1 MTRRIERALWM
12 ATVLFAAV
20 AVAGWREGESLA
32 DESGSSARRPVTVA
46 LRQSESSGRA
56 TLGTLAASIAARDP
70 FRLDRRPSAVAF
82 GADPV
87 APVAP
92 VDPSRRPRLLLTGT
106 FGPPWQAVLE
116 GIPGREGSVVARVGD
131 VFGELRVRS
140 IRRDTVV
147 VQGADTTWKLT
158 VRHVW

>member
-1 MTRRIERALWM
+1 MLT
-12 ATVLFAAV
+12 
-20 AVAGWREGESLA
+20 SLA
-32 DESGSSARRPVTVA
+32 SSIV
-46 LRQSESSGRA
+46 
-56 TLGTLAASIAARDP
+56 ARDP
-70 FRLDRRPSAVAF
+70 FRLERRPSTVAF
-82 GADPV
+82 GVLPV
-87 APVAP
+87 APTAP
-92 VDPSRRPRLLLTGT
+92 ADPSRRPRLILSGI

-131 VFGELRVRS
+131 VFGELRIRS

>member
-1 MTRRIERALWM
+1 MTRRTERMLLTTAAL
-12 ATVLFAAV
+12 AV
-20 AVAGWREGESLA
+20 ILAVAGWRGADAAADWRPAAPNGSPNDSVSLTTPGERAATASLA
-32 DESGSSARRPVTVA
+32 SDIVARN
-46 LRQSESSGRA
+46 
-56 TLGTLAASIAARDP
+56 P
-70 FRLDRRPSAVAF
+70 FRLDRRPSSVPF
-82 GADPV
+82 GAPPVVAAPPDPT
-87 APVAP
+87 
-92 VDPSRRPRLLLTGT
+92 RRPKIQLTGV

-131 VFGELRVRS
+131 AFGTLRIRS

>member
-1 MTRRIERALWM
+1 MTRRVERSLWI
-12 ATVLFAAV
+12 ATALFAAL
-20 AVAGWREGESLA
+20 AAGGWRTGGSLA
-32 DESGSSARRPVTVA
+32 DESGSAARRPNRVA
-46 LRQSESSGRA
+46 AAEQASPTASALA
-56 TLGTLAASIAARDP
+56 VLAASIAARDP
-70 FRLDRRPSAVAF
+70 FRLDRRPPAVAF
-82 GADPV
+82 GAQPI
-87 APVAP
+87 APTALA
-92 VDPSRRPRLLLTGT
+92 DPSRRPRLLLTGT

-158 VRHVW
+158 VRRVW